1 MATIYFET
9 SDLYTSGGIHR
20 LNINQGVTYCTLSN
34 PTFTVAYPS
43 FTFNL
48 QSNMRG
54 NNDNLIVV
62 SSFALK
68 HLEGHTLYVKDIEG
82 VTHTYNKDI
91 DMRNQYTTGTCAWN
105 KSITLN
111 TSNYFNN
118 TNATSLQKDIPLVQF
133 DTTYYT
139 THYSGAHLWG
149 SLPGFYE
156 KYSSASYTPETVG
169 PLQAASSNYTV
180 AYASLTLN
188 APPIFTSSQVSFN
201 PTVPYNKSTTASVT
215 LSGLTS
221 AAQYGGYVTEVGFQI
236 GEQIITNTYTANSQP
251 SNEVTLSLNLNTAG
265 SFTPRVWVKDSR
277 EQTTTKN
284 LQQVT
289 INEYTPPTI
298 KASVERVDDLTW
310 QPADEGTNVV
320 ITSTFTFLDTI
331 ATLQAPNVQIINQ
344 NNQSTIASVTWYS
357 DRALNNLVN
366 WNNITSGD
374 TIFGK
379 VTNTLDINYSYQIVI
394 TPIDSGGSGA
404 STTQIL
410 APAFYTIDFLA
421 EGHGI
426 AFGMPSNN
434 EGFYCGM
441 DIFLPL
447 DDIGD
452 PTSIEAKLYQAAQA
466 GADILVPSTTT
477 IDLKKLLYHSLV
489 WN

>member
-1 MATIYFET
+1 MATIYIE
-9 SDLYTSGGIHR
+9 SADPYVSNGKHR
-20 LNINQGVTYCTLSN
+20 LYVNQGIVSYTITGN
-34 PTFTVAYPS
+34 TFNISYPS
-43 FTFNL
+43 FSFNY
-48 QSNMRG
+48 QSNMQG
-54 NNDNLIVV
+54 NNDNFVVV
-62 SSFALK
+62 SSFAQD
-68 HLEGHTLYVKDIEG
+68 HLSSYRFLTKDIESI
-82 VTHTYNKDI
+82 THIYSKQLDYNHTFYSDS
-91 DMRNQYTTGTCAWN
+91 CVWN
-105 KSITLN
+105 KTITVN
-111 TSNYFNN
+111 TNDYFNG
-118 TNATSLQKDIPLVQF
+118 TNPEEKNVNIPLIQF
-133 DTTYYT
+133 DTTYYET
-139 THYSGAHLWG
+139 YQNKQEWG
-149 SLPGFYE
+149 TLLGWCP
-156 KYSSASYTPETVG
+156 KYPSASYTPERSFTIYNDN
-169 PLQAASSNYTV
+169 SNHVV
-180 AYASLTLN
+180 AYASVTLN
-188 APPIFTSSQVSFN
+188 TPPIFTSSQVSFN
-201 PTVPYNKSTTASVT
+201 PTVPYNKNTTASVT

-221 AAQYGGYVTEVGFQI
+221 AAQYGGYITEIGFQI